1 MLVKANTQSQV
12 NTAQNMITGGLGI
25 QVAFFVFFMV
35 VTLLFHIRMRKAPSL
50 RSQSLTVLW
59 QQYIFVLYI
68 ASFFILVRSVFR
80 IAEYVGGSNGKLLST
95 EIYLYIFDAALMFM
109 TMVLFNLRHPSQII
123 AGKRD
128 LERVS
133 ESAGND
139 YLMHDRV
146 VRKNFTVDG
155 KR

>member
-1 MLVKANTQSQV
+1 MLVQAKTQSEI

-50 RSQSLTVLW
+50 RSQNLTVPW

-68 ASFFILVRSVFR
+68 ASFLILIRSVFR
-80 IAEYVGGSNGKLLST
+80 IAEYVGGTDGKLLST
-95 EIYLYIFDAALMFM
+95 EIYLYIFDAALMFLN
-109 TMVLFNLRHPSQII
+109 MVLFNLRHPSQII

-133 ESAGND
+133 ESFSSD
-139 YLMHDRV
+139 YPMQDRV
-146 VRKNFTVDG
+146 DG
-155 KR
+155 EIIRVENKR